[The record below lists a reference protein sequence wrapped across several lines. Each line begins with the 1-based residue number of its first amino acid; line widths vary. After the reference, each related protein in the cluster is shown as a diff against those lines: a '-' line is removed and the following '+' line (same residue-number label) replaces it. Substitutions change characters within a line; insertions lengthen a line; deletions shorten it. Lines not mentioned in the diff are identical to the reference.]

1 MMDYMLELKEIS
13 KIYKKDKKKITALD
27 NINFKFNNNGF
38 YFINGKS
45 GSGKSTLLNLIA
57 KLEKPTTGEIKY
69 SQNINISVVFQ
80 NDNLIGNFTVFDNLN
95 LVSDDVN
102 KINELL
108 IKFQIADKRDIKVK
122 YLSGGEQQRVAII
135 RSIIKDSNV
144 LLFDEATANLDEEVS
159 IQILDLI
166 KEISNDRLVIFISH
180 NYNLLSKYAD
190 VIIKLNKG
198 KIVDVIN
205 NNDLSNDIDVI
216 NYKNNKSFSFK
227 LILKYSL
234 DLLLSRKVINI
245 ISIIILTF
253 MLSALTVTLQ
263 FALYDDTKT
272 ILDSLENTNY
282 IYLPIE
288 SVNQE
293 RTVLKGNVLASQA
306 ENEKVL
312 PYLEVNSN
320 DFYHNIYINDDIK
333 EEIKGDSNKLVI
345 SSFLANYYFGD
356 EEPIGKKISFNI
368 LNSSFTTSQID
379 LEVSGVFEVDYDKN
393 MISDIENVNK
403 NDISLKYGISYANV
417 NYLTELIF
425 NNGINLNGNVLLYDF
440 GSNIKNYLLTK
451 TTIYKDNNSILKNYN
466 DVIIDSSYPTLSNIL
481 EITDLNQYPD
491 YKFYNDSINLYDLT
505 KEFKIVEEKDNI
517 NGFIVS
523 DKLYNDIV
531 SNYLYNLVSGL
542 VISNNNINASRINLL
557 KENSV
562 TFNVEEYLLVY
573 HFGNNLINSFG
584 ASVLTITF
592 VLLIITIC
600 FNLYSTLNIYSKKEK
615 EILILKSLNISRIK
629 IIVPFLIMNL
639 FIFILSFIISIPISN
654 AILDSLANLMLNNI
668 DYRIDLLYLNFNIL
682 MITIG
687 IGLIFIILAIIM
699 PFIKIMKKEIN
710 LGIKNA

>member
-1 MMDYMLELKEIS
+1 MLELKEIS

-190 VIIKLNKG
+190 VIIKLDKG

-368 LNSSFTTSQID
+368 LNSSFTTSHID

-440 GSNIKNYLLTK
+440 ASNIKNYLLTK

>member
-1 MMDYMLELKEIS
+1 MLELKEIS

-166 KEISNDRLVIFISH
+166 KEISNDRLVVFISH

-190 VIIKLNKG
+190 VIIKLDKG

-368 LNSSFTTSQID
+368 LNSSFTTSHID

>member
-1 MMDYMLELKEIS
+1 MDYMLELKEIS

>member
-1 MMDYMLELKEIS
+1 M
-13 KIYKKDKKKITALD
+13 
-27 NINFKFNNNGF
+27 
-38 YFINGKS
+38 
-45 GSGKSTLLNLIA
+45 
-57 KLEKPTTGEIKY
+57 
-69 SQNINISVVFQ
+69 
-80 NDNLIGNFTVFDNLN
+80 
-95 LVSDDVN
+95 
-102 KINELL
+102 
-108 IKFQIADKRDIKVK
+108 
-122 YLSGGEQQRVAII
+122 
-135 RSIIKDSNV
+135 
-144 LLFDEATANLDEEVS
+144 
-159 IQILDLI
+159 
-166 KEISNDRLVIFISH
+166 
-180 NYNLLSKYAD
+180 
-190 VIIKLNKG
+190 
-198 KIVDVIN
+198 
-205 NNDLSNDIDVI
+205 
-216 NYKNNKSFSFK
+216 
-227 LILKYSL
+227 
-234 DLLLSRKVINI
+234 
-245 ISIIILTF
+245 
-253 MLSALTVTLQ
+253 
-263 FALYDDTKT
+263 
-272 ILDSLENTNY
+272 
-282 IYLPIE
+282 
-288 SVNQE
+288 
-293 RTVLKGNVLASQA
+293 
-306 ENEKVL
+306 
-312 PYLEVNSN
+312 
-320 DFYHNIYINDDIK
+320 
-333 EEIKGDSNKLVI
+333 
-345 SSFLANYYFGD
+345 
-356 EEPIGKKISFNI
+356 
-368 LNSSFTTSQID
+368 
-379 LEVSGVFEVDYDKN
+379 
-393 MISDIENVNK
+393 
-403 NDISLKYGISYANV
+403 

>member
-1 MMDYMLELKEIS
+1 MLELKEIS

-190 VIIKLNKG
+190 VIIKLDKG

-368 LNSSFTTSQID
+368 LNSSFTTSHID

>member
-1 MMDYMLELKEIS
+1 MLELKEIS

-95 LVSDDVN
+95 LVSDGVN

-190 VIIKLNKG
+190 VIIKLDKG

-333 EEIKGDSNKLVI
+333 EEIKGDSKLVQK
-345 SSFLANYYFGD
+345 SRT
-356 EEPIGKKISFNI
+356 KK
-368 LNSSFTTSQID
+368 LT
-379 LEVSGVFEVDYDKN
+379 V
-393 MISDIENVNK
+393 VNK
-403 NDISLKYGISYANV
+403 
-417 NYLTELIF
+417 
-425 NNGINLNGNVLLYDF
+425 
-440 GSNIKNYLLTK
+440 
-451 TTIYKDNNSILKNYN
+451 
-466 DVIIDSSYPTLSNIL
+466 
-481 EITDLNQYPD
+481 
-491 YKFYNDSINLYDLT
+491 
-505 KEFKIVEEKDNI
+505 
-517 NGFIVS
+517 
-523 DKLYNDIV
+523 
-531 SNYLYNLVSGL
+531 
-542 VISNNNINASRINLL
+542 
-557 KENSV
+557 
-562 TFNVEEYLLVY
+562 
-573 HFGNNLINSFG
+573 
-584 ASVLTITF
+584 
-592 VLLIITIC
+592 
-600 FNLYSTLNIYSKKEK
+600 
-615 EILILKSLNISRIK
+615 
-629 IIVPFLIMNL
+629 
-639 FIFILSFIISIPISN
+639 
-654 AILDSLANLMLNNI
+654 
-668 DYRIDLLYLNFNIL
+668 
-682 MITIG
+682 
-687 IGLIFIILAIIM
+687 
-699 PFIKIMKKEIN
+699 
-710 LGIKNA
+710 